1 MPATSV
7 GQILAKV
14 GMTGKI
20 QVASNHPF
28 MKRMDKNFT
37 SVMNFLTENI
47 MHLVRWPFSSL
58 FFYNMQKHG
67 GMLRILPSGGD
78 SYVDVAPTAN
88 RLLFFWSDRRNPHE
102 VHPAHRTRYDFFS
115 LSKYKILFNRP
126 ARQHKLH

>member
-7 GQILAKV
+7 GQILAKM
-14 GMTGKI
+14 GMTGKHLGSI
-20 QVASNHPF
+20 KPSF
-28 MKRMDKNFT
+28 MKTMDKHFT

-58 FFYNMQKHG
+58 FVYNMQKHG

-102 VHPAHRTRYDFFS
+102 VHPAHRTRYDFF
-115 LSKYKILFNRP
+115 LCPNTKYCCTV
-126 ARQHKLH
+126 QHDP